1 MKRKPIRAIRHDLA
15 LRKKTRMNKDDYR
28 EKSVREFL
36 EMINEPKVREN
47 IQSGF
52 LELLKLDGYTEER
65 IYAMKVK
72 DAYDKLLEV
81 TQETLWLI
89 DRELQKKL
97 KKPKE

>member
-1 MKRKPIRAIRHDLA
+1 MS
-15 LRKKTRMNKDDYR
+15 KDDYR

-47 IQSGF
+47 IRSGF
-52 LELLKLDGYTEER
+52 LELLKLDGYTEEK

-89 DRELQKKL
+89 DMELQKKL
-97 KKPKE
+97 RKPKPRTEGKLK

>member
-1 MKRKPIRAIRHDLA
+1 
-15 LRKKTRMNKDDYR
+15 MNKDDYR

-47 IQSGF
+47 IRSGF
-52 LELLKLDGYTEER
+52 LELLKLDGYTEEK

-89 DRELQKKL
+89 DMELQKKL
-97 KKPKE
+97 KKPKH